1 MGQVLSV
8 AIVALPVSIGVGI
21 LRYRL
26 YEIDRII
33 SRTLAY
39 AIVTGLLAGPNS
51 APPCKPIRCRVT
63 RGDVV
68 YVAVHQQPPDRHTV
82 GGQQGGAYAV
92 GAQMPQMA
100 AFIDRRVWWQLP
112 QRQDFTSC

>member
-1 MGQVLSV
+1 VAGSSLIPGAVGQVLSV

-39 AIVTGLLAGPNS
+39 AIVTGLLAVLY
-51 APPCKPIRCRVT
+51 A
-63 RGDVV
+63 
-68 YVAVHQQPPDRHTV
+68 
-82 GGQQGGAYAV
+82 GA
-92 GAQMPQMA
+92 
-100 AFIDRRVWWQLP
+100 
-112 QRQDFTSC
+112 

>member
-1 MGQVLSV
+1 VGQVLSV

-39 AIVTGLLAGPNS
+39 AIVTGLLAVLY
-51 APPCKPIRCRVT
+51 A
-63 RGDVV
+63 
-68 YVAVHQQPPDRHTV
+68 
-82 GGQQGGAYAV
+82 GA
-92 GAQMPQMA
+92 
-100 AFIDRRVWWQLP
+100 
-112 QRQDFTSC
+112 